1 MVIYRNHRKV
11 VVVRYTYCTAA
22 WSWWS
27 CELFSPKTSIISGT
41 KRTNYWRAHT
51 PRSGSV
57 AKQMMSVAC
66 EALLLPLLRHE
77 INVCINRTKT
87 LTLDFCSL
95 KVILL
100 SFAQFDILLISMFA
114 KFSASRTVSALTA
127 ISKSSAK
134 AIACFVFRIQNWVM
148 SYIECSKYQAR
159 SMILVESLRSLLFP
173 FVRYLCWGL
182 LSFH

>member
-1 MVIYRNHRKV
+1 
-11 VVVRYTYCTAA
+11 
-22 WSWWS
+22 
-27 CELFSPKTSIISGT
+27 
-41 KRTNYWRAHT
+41 
-51 PRSGSV
+51 
-57 AKQMMSVAC
+57 MMSVAC

-134 AIACFVFRIQNWVM
+134 AIAFFVFRIQD
-148 SYIECSKYQAR
+148 
-159 SMILVESLRSLLFP
+159 
-173 FVRYLCWGL
+173 
-182 LSFH
+182 